1 MAKALRFVGTG
12 SLFTVGAATLVVAAY
27 TLRTARRYVGLV
39 EDRMEHLREEQAGL
53 LGFLREER
61 RVSKEESKREREQRL
76 EIQQKVEWLNREFKQ
91 LQREQGQLAEKFE
104 RERAR
109 RLEYQQQQARQEREE
124 RERERER
131 RDSEQKIE
139 HLKRELR
146 ELREA
151 RQDRKIEQDSSP
163 PVPAGPSEGL
173 PDGGELPGEEPLPAR
188 RTQETERTPRP
199 ASSPGKNASRPAKV
213 QPTNK
218 RPRLGVRLPHPDDVA
233 DGGRA
238 TVERTQSGT
247 PVEVF
252 RKHYDRY
259 LENYRGYVELAEG
272 LYQARDD
279 GEMPPGSFEEREWQ
293 ERMRRAKDGI
303 ERTTSRLD
311 MLEEHNPELATD
323 DRVSHR
329 ASVARRHSEL
339 ERRTGAA

>member
-1 MAKALRFVGTG
+1 MSKALRFVGTG

-27 TLRTARRYVGLV
+27 TLRTARRYVGLA

-76 EIQQKVEWLNREFKQ
+76 ELQQKVEWLNREFKQ

-151 RQDRKIEQDSSP
+151 QQDRKIERGSSS
-163 PVPAGPSEGL
+163 PVPAGSPESLPEGHGL
-173 PDGGELPGEEPLPAR
+173 LGEEPPPAQ
-188 RTQETERTPRP
+188 RTREAGRTSQP
-199 ASSPGKNASRPAKV
+199 AISPEKKAPVPAKV
-213 QPTNK
+213 PPTNK
-218 RPRLGVRLPHPDDVA
+218 RPRLGVRLPHPDDA
-233 DGGRA
+233 AGQGRTLA
-238 TVERTQSGT
+238 GRPRSDAQ
-247 PVEVF
+247 VEVF

-259 LENYRGYVELAEG
+259 LENYQGYVELAEG
-272 LYQARDD
+272 LYGARAN
-279 GEMPPGSFEEREWQ
+279 GEVQPGSFEEREWR
-293 ERMRRAKDGI
+293 ERLRRANDGI

-311 MLEEHNPELATD
+311 ILEEHNPELATD
-323 DRVSHR
+323 DRISRR
-329 ASVARRHSEL
+329 AGVARRHSEL
-339 ERRTGAA
+339 QRKTGAV